1 LGAIFIGKNMKDQK
15 TYQFDHKD
23 KFKNNPEDTYNERG
37 EIVSE
42 EGLEKLRTRTK
53 LGDPVAMRIRMGRIE
68 EVEEFN
74 VREKRKREEK
84 AEKDFIEKQEAE
96 LVEEMNELE
105 RLIPKE

>member
-53 LGDPVAMRIRMGRIE
+53 LGDPVAMRMRMAGIRKGE
-68 EVEEFN
+68 EQAEIDKEYI
-74 VREKRKREEK
+74 EK
-84 AEKDFIEKQEAE
+84 ADKALQNEMARLSAEIEQ
-96 LVEEMNELE
+96 EEML
-105 RLIPKE
+105 RGK